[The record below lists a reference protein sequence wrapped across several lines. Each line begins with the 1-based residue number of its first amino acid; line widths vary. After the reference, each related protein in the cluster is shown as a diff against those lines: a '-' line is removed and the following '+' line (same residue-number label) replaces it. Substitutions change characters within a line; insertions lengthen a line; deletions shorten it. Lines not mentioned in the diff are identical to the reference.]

1 MTQKTFYVTS
11 PIYYVNDIPHLGHA
25 YTTLACDTLARFYRQ
40 DGYRVAFLTG
50 TDEHGLKIEK
60 SAEAKGIAPQ
70 DFVDNVSQTF
80 RDLFEKMGMSHTV
93 FGRTT
98 SPQHK
103 KAVNEIWNRL
113 IKNGQIYLGSY
124 SGWYSMRDEAFYGED
139 EIKDGK
145 APTGA
150 PVEWVTEPSYFFKL
164 SAWQQPLLEYYEKH
178 PDFIAPEGRRN
189 EVVSFVK
196 SGLRDLSVSR
206 TGVKWGIPVPG
217 DEAHVMYVWLD
228 ALNIYISSLGFP
240 DDVDQFENFW
250 SNSLHLVGKDILRFH
265 AVYWPAFLL
274 AAELQPPKRIFAH
287 GWWTKDGE
295 KMSKSLGNVVDPIA
309 LVDTYG
315 TDAFRYFV
323 LREVPFGGDG
333 DFSES
338 AFINRLNADLAN
350 TYGNLVQRTLAF
362 VYKNGGAVI
371 PVPGDFTEEDK
382 ALLAL
387 PEKALSEI
395 RSFME
400 TQTLH
405 RAIEKMWEVLFEGNR
420 YMDTQKPWTLKNDD
434 PVRMNTILYVL
445 CEFIRKSAILTS
457 SVTPILSEKILDQL
471 VIPQEKRD
479 FSAMAE
485 SLQSGV
491 SIPEPKPLVQKVVV
505 G

>member
-40 DGYRVAFLTG
+40 DGYKVEFLTG
-50 TDEHGLKIEK
+50 TDEHGQKIEK
-60 SAEAKGIAPQ
+60 SAEAKGVDPQ
-70 DFVDNVSQTF
+70 TFVDTVSQTF
-80 RDLFEKMGMSHTV
+80 RDLFDKMGISHTV

-98 SPQHK
+98 SAQHK
-103 KAVNEIWNRL
+103 KAVHEIWNRL
-113 IKNGQIYLGSY
+113 VKNDQIYLGSY
-124 SGWYSMRDEAFYGED
+124 SGWYSMRDEAFYSED
-139 EIKDGK
+139 EVKDGK

-164 SAWQQPLLEYYEKH
+164 SAWQQPLLDYFEAH
-178 PDFIAPEGRRN
+178 PYFIAPEGRRN
-189 EVVSFVK
+189 EVISFVK

-206 TGVKWGIPVPG
+206 TSVKWGIPVPG
-217 DEAHVMYVWLD
+217 DEKHVMYVWLD

-240 DDVDQFENFW
+240 DDQEKFKAFW
-250 SNSLHLVGKDILRFH
+250 ENSLHLVGKDILRFH
-265 AVYWPAFLL
+265 AIYWPAFLL
-274 AAELQPPKRIFAH
+274 AAGLTPPKRIFAH

-295 KMSKSLGNVVDPIA
+295 KMSKSLGNAVDPIA

-333 DFSES
+333 DFSEN

-362 VYKNGGAVI
+362 VYKNGGGVI
-371 PVPGDFTEEDK
+371 PTPKDFTPEDK
-382 ALLAL
+382 ALLSL
-387 PEKALSEI
+387 PEQALGEI
-395 RSFME
+395 RTLMAQ
-400 TQTLH
+400 QTLH
-405 RAIEKMWEVLFEGNR
+405 RVIEKMWEVLFEGNR

-434 PVRMNTILYVL
+434 PARMNTILYVL
-445 CEFIRKSAILTS
+445 CEFIRKAAILTS
-457 SVTPILSEKILDQL
+457 SVTPILSDKILDQL
-471 VIPQEKRD
+471 VVTHEKRD

-485 SLQSGV
+485 SLESGI
-491 SIPEPKPLVQKVVV
+491 SIPEPKPLVKKVVV